1 MLGFVKMNRPIR
13 IKARYSAKNDVTLRV
28 GDCVKFLQAIPD
40 ESAQLVVT
48 SPPYNVGKDYESKQT
63 IAQYL
68 EGQEA
73 VIEECVRITRTGGSI
88 CWQVGNHINGH
99 QQIVPLDFLIDRL
112 FQPYRKTSKIR
123 LRNRIVWQFEHGLHC
138 RLRFSGRYETVL
150 WYTKGDKYT
159 FNLDAVRVPQKYPGK
174 RAYQGPRK
182 GEFSGNPL
190 GKNPG
195 DVWNLPNVK
204 SNHIEK
210 TVHPCQFPV
219 ALPARLILA
228 LSNSGDL
235 VVDPFMG
242 VGTTAVA
249 AVLCGRKAAGADN
262 VKSYIDIARRRV
274 TQAAK
279 GTLRY
284 RPLSKP
290 VYVPAPNTK
299 LTTAP
304 AHFEPPKS
312 RASSQFFLSDS
323 VL

>member
-1 MLGFVKMNRPIR
+1 MLGFVKMKRPIR
-13 IKARYSAKNDVTLRV
+13 IRARYSPKNDVTLRV
-28 GDCVKFLQAIPD
+28 GDCVKFLKAIPD

-68 EGQEA
+68 EGQKA
-73 VIEECVRITRTGGSI
+73 VIEECVRITRTGGSL

-99 QQIVPLDFLIDRL
+99 QQIVPLDFQIDRL

-210 TVHPCQFPV
+210 TAHPCQFPV
-219 ALPARLILA
+219 ALPTRLILA
-228 LSNSGDL
+228 LSNLGDL

-249 AVLCGRKAAGADN
+249 AILCGRKAAGADT
-262 VKSYIDIARRRV
+262 VKSYIEIARNRIA
-274 TQAAK
+274 QAGK

-290 VYVPAPNTK
+290 VYTPAPNTK
-299 LTTAP
+299 LTTTP
-304 AHFEPPKS
+304 AHFET
-312 RASSQFFLSDS
+312 RNGRVSSQVSSPVS